1 MTACCKIGPWMLK
14 LVRHDALVVKGRTD
28 DDRTMGSAIGGGG
41 GRGGGVRGAWRGGA
55 AGGRVA
61 AHRRAVSVDPRRR
74 GAGDHGIRARAG
86 GAAADRWG
94 AVRADPL
101 CDGAGRAALAGRGD
115 ADWRDADDRR
125 LAVGRVAV
133 LAGVGLGSG
142 PLNSTFEA
150 SKWRRYR
157 VRADA
162 AGSIA
167 TRKVARARDRSHFGV
182 ASRFDRFCPWLRRKV
197 LKYPHIP
204 TPFLLALCKIASNL
218 ERGIN
223 GF

>member
-1 MTACCKIGPWMLK
+1 MVGCFFLLVFFFKQKTAYEMRISDWSSDVCSSDL
-14 LVRHDALVVKGRTD
+14 
-28 DDRTMGSAIGGGG
+28 
-41 GRGGGVRGAWRGGA
+41 
-55 AGGRVA
+55 
-61 AHRRAVSVDPRRR
+61 
-74 GAGDHGIRARAG
+74 
-86 GAAADRWG
+86 
-94 AVRADPL
+94 
-101 CDGAGRAALAGRGD
+101 AALAGRGD

-167 TRKVARARDRSHFGV
+167 TRRSAERRVGKECV
-182 ASRFDRFCPWLRRKV
+182 STCRSRWSPD
-197 LKYPHIP
+197 
-204 TPFLLALCKIASNL
+204 N
-218 ERGIN
+218 
-223 GF
+223 